1 MIIERFAVGI
11 YAANCYVIADENKK
25 ECIIVDPGGSPDKI
39 IGHINKNKLKTVAI
53 VLTHGHVDHIAEAD
67 VLRKKLGAEIIIHK
81 NDSKMLQDSKS
92 NLSNAT
98 LYNEVQFSADK
109 LIKDK
114 EIIKFGDI
122 EALVIH
128 TPGHTRGGI
137 TLKIENF
144 LFTGDT
150 LFQNSYGRTD
160 LEGGNL
166 NALHD
171 SIIHKLFKLDGDL
184 NILPGHGGPSSIGY
198 EKQYNPMLR
207 VKLW

>member
-207 VKLW
+207 VKL

>member
-1 MIIERFAVGI
+1 MIIERFPVGI
-11 YAANCYVIADENKK
+11 YAANCYVIADEDKK
-25 ECIIVDPGGSPDKI
+25 ECIVVDPGGSPDKI
-39 IGHINKNKLKTVAI
+39 IEHINRNKLKTVAI

-67 VLRKKLGAEIIIHK
+67 VLRTKLGAEIIIHK
-81 NDSKMLQDSKS
+81 NDSKMLEDSKS

-98 LYNEVQFSADK
+98 LYNEVKFSADK

-166 NALHD
+166 NALYD
-171 SIIHKLFKLDGDL
+171 SIIHKLFKLDPEL
-184 NILPGHGGPSSIGY
+184 NVLPGHGGPSSIGY

>member
-11 YAANCYVIADENKK
+11 YAANCYIVADEDKK
-25 ECIIVDPGGSPDKI
+25 ECIVIDPGGSPDKI
-39 IGHINKNKLKTVAI
+39 KEYINRNKLKTVAI
-53 VLTHGHVDHIAEAD
+53 VLTHGHVDHIAEAKI
-67 VLRKKLGAEIIIHK
+67 LREKLGAEILIHK
-81 NDSKMLQDSKS
+81 NDSKMLEDSKV

-98 LYNEVQFSADK
+98 LYNEVMFTADR

-137 TLKIENF
+137 TLQIENF

-166 NALHD
+166 NALYD
-171 SIIHKLFKLDGDL
+171 SIIHKLFKLDESL
-184 NILPGHGGPSSIGY
+184 NVLPGHGGPSSIGY
-198 EKQYNPMLR
+198 EKKYNPMLR
-207 VKLW
+207 VKL

>member
-25 ECIIVDPGGSPDKI
+25 ECIVVDPGGSPDKI

-67 VLRKKLGAEIIIHK
+67 VLRKKLGAEILIHK
-81 NDSKMLQDSKS
+81 NDSKMLEDSKL
-92 NLSNAT
+92 NLSNAS
-98 LYNEVQFSADK
+98 LYNEVNFSADK

-150 LFQNSYGRTD
+150 LFQDSYGRTD
-160 LEGGNL
+160 LGGGNL

-171 SIIHKLFKLDGDL
+171 SIIHKLFKLDGEL
-184 NILPGHGGPSSIGY
+184 NVLPGHGGPSSIGY
-198 EKQYNPMLR
+198 EKQYNPMIR
-207 VKLW
+207 VKL